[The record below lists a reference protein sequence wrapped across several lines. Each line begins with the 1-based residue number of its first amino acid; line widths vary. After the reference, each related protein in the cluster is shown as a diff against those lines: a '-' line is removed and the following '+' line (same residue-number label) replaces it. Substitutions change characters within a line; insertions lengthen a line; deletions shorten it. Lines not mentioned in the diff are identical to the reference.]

1 MTAENEA
8 SSEECW
14 QGILLKTWF
23 YYRIVAENV
32 NKFIIVKKSCMD
44 EYLPLAQQV
53 KILFDAVRR
62 EDGQPFTLQEVSDAT
77 GISLGTVGQMRS
89 GKISNPQLNTLRA
102 LCRFFRVPLRYF
114 ETQTAEECYALLT
127 VQSPQA
133 QPALNEIAFRAS
145 GLSEDAQQD
154 ILALIKMFKEEE
166 KRQGSNDDPTD
177 DTSGNANSDAR

>member
-1 MTAENEA
+1 
-8 SSEECW
+8 
-14 QGILLKTWF
+14 
-23 YYRIVAENV
+23 
-32 NKFIIVKKSCMD
+32 MD

-89 GKISNPQLNTLRA
+89 GKINNPQLNTLRA

-114 ETQTAEECYALLT
+114 ETQTAEQCYALLT
-127 VQSPQA
+127 DQSPQA

-145 GLSEDAQQD
+145 GLSDDAQQD
-154 ILALIKMFKEEE
+154 ILSLIKMFKEEE
-166 KRQGSNDDPTD
+166 KRQGSNDNPID